1 MTMKHFVILIFTLLC
16 IMPITTFGQTQA
28 MDEATLLMNI
38 TDFNNV
44 PEQNAVL
51 RIMDPDYPKKVL
63 YRDTSD
69 VDGNFTKILI
79 AKQGKNYISFIEK
92 FGVTFEFEIPEKQ
105 IKVPSI
111 GYPIEMTHTFRIKLI
126 EGYQKTYT
134 LDNVFFDTG
143 KSTLRLESYPELEE
157 LYLALKDNDNMRVEI
172 AGHTDN
178 VGDDASNIKLSQERA
193 NTVRNYVIAKGI
205 AASRMIAKGY
215 GETQPVATNETTVG
229 RQKNRRTEVR
239 VISQ

>member
-1 MTMKHFVILIFTLLC
+1 MKKLIF
-16 IMPITTFGQTQA
+16 IISIITTTFPLILFAQTPA
-28 MDEATLLMNI
+28 MDEATLLMKI
-38 TDFNNV
+38 TDYDNV
-44 PEQNAVL
+44 PEQNAIL
-51 RIMDPDYPKKVL
+51 KIMDPDDPKKVI

-69 VDGNFTKILI
+69 VDGNFSRPLI
-79 AKQGKNYISFIEK
+79 AKQGQNYIAFIEK
-92 FGVTFEFEIPEKQ
+92 FGVTFEFEAADKQ
-105 IKVPSI
+105 IQVPSI
-111 GYPIEMTHTFRIKLI
+111 GYPVNMTHTFRIKLI

-157 LYLALKDNDNMRVEI
+157 LFFALKGNDNMTVEI

-178 VGDDASNIKLSQERA
+178 VGDDASNMKLSQRRA
-193 NTVRNYVIAKGI
+193 NAVRGYVISKGI
-205 AASRMIAKGY
+205 SASRMIAKGY
-215 GETQPVATNETTVG
+215 GETQPVATNETSEG